1 MVRDTRRRPHPK
13 SSFTP
18 TPAAATARKPGAS
31 SIPELEQIVHLY
43 LLNRGVLITPFHNMI
58 LVCPDTSVDD
68 VDRLVSMF
76 DACLAE
82 LTTGASL
89 DRG

>member
-1 MVRDTRRRPHPK
+1 
-13 SSFTP
+13 
-18 TPAAATARKPGAS
+18 
-31 SIPELEQIVHLY
+31 VHLY